1 MVEEEPQKTIEA
13 RGDPAMNKFALF
25 TTIKLFDLSAVSG
38 SSAGRC
44 SVVTDPEREREVLPC
59 RLERRRD
66 PDATAATAKPK
77 TGATNP

>member
-1 MVEEEPQKTIEA
+1 MVEEEPQKAIEA

-38 SSAGRC
+38 SFAGRC

-59 RLERRRD
+59 RLKRRD